1 MKKIYNFLTPAL
13 LITSIILIY
22 QLYSLPN
29 KISEALN
36 LPDKDTITITVAD
49 KLKVKN
55 DMVYFSGELTSKQNQ
70 ISEKYNY
77 NPDYP
82 KEFWDG
88 WLTLAISD
96 GGGKYF
102 IWSSK
107 KIDNIKKIDGWFVI
121 SNGNWQ
127 NEKDYLQVLIPIVS
141 RN

>member
-1 MKKIYNFLTPAL
+1 
-13 LITSIILIY
+13 
-22 QLYSLPN
+22 
-29 KISEALN
+29 
-36 LPDKDTITITVAD
+36 
-49 KLKVKN
+49 
-55 DMVYFSGELTSKQNQ
+55 MVYFSGELTSNQIQ
-70 ISEKYNY
+70 ISETYKY

-107 KIDNIKKIDGWFVI
+107 KINNIQKIDGWFML

-127 NEKDYLQVLIPIVS
+127 NEKDYLQALIPIVS